1 MRAVGRAARAAAMP
15 RARTRFASAS
25 SSSSSA
31 DVNIQS
37 VTGRPRA
44 AAIHV
49 GGESLDT
56 ISLDIDAAGVVQMQL
71 NRPKVMNAFNMPMWD
86 ELREAFAM
94 VDRDANARCVVLSGA
109 GNAFS
114 AGMDLSVFGEMQ
126 ATFQGE
132 KCAARA
138 REHLFD
144 LIKWYQ
150 DAISAPERCRV
161 PVLAAVH
168 GACVGGAVDLVTAC
182 DLRYSTEDAFFSVKE
197 VDLAIVADIGT
208 LQRLPKIVGD
218 QTAREMAYTGRNVG
232 GAEAAQ
238 LGLTVRGDFADA
250 DALRAGVGEV
260 AAAIAGK
267 SPVTIRGVKRTLVYA
282 RDHPVDE
289 ALHQVALYNSAM
301 LFSEDLD
308 YVAAHKGMEY
318 APVLFPGF
326 SWTNMHRNQTSQT
339 PPAPR
344 FAYPEGG
351 VFNIVPRMGGRFWL

>member
-1 MRAVGRAARAAAMP
+1 MMIPTIHCIRACGRHTIRAPLRAAAY
-15 RARTRFASAS
+15 ATAS
-25 SSSSSA
+25 SSSA
-31 DVNIQS
+31 NANISS

-49 GGESLDT
+49 GGGSSLNA
-56 ISLDIDAAGVVQMQL
+56 ISLDIDDAGVVDMRL
-71 NRPKVMNAFNMPMWD
+71 NRPKVMNAFDMPMWD

-308 YVAAHKGMEY
+308 TAFGAAMAKQ
-318 APVLFPGF
+318 APEFKR
-326 SWTNMHRNQTSQT
+326 T
-339 PPAPR
+339 
-344 FAYPEGG
+344 
-351 VFNIVPRMGGRFWL
+351 